1 MIDRGLLNYPE
12 QLAVRLSKM
21 ERDIKRNSGKS
32 SNCSGG
38 GIPGPKGDPGPA
50 GPPNVLN
57 IGTVVSGAT
66 ASATITGTTPAQ
78 TLNLVLPKGDTGAT
92 GPQGPQGETG
102 PQGVTGPQ
110 GPQGIKGDTGDK
122 GDKGDKG
129 DTGDDG
135 NGIVST
141 TMNPDYTLT
150 ITYTDGT
157 TFTTTSI
164 RGAQGPQGIQGIQ
177 GPQGLQ
183 GPTGATGPAGKDF
196 SIFKTYPSIAAM
208 EADAANVPEG
218 DFVMI
223 ASDPSD
229 PDNAKLYV
237 KGSTGFTFVSDLS
250 GAQGVKGDK
259 GDTGDT
265 GPQGP
270 TGATGPQGPQGDQ
283 GIQGPTGPTGPTG
296 PAGPANTLSI
306 GTVTGGATADA
317 TITGTAPN
325 QTLNLVLP
333 KGDKGDTGDTGPQ
346 GPQGIQG
353 NTGPQGIQGET
364 GPQGPK
370 GDTGDTGPQGATG
383 PTGPQG
389 ETGEQGPK
397 GDPGKGCPIGTIIPF
412 AGELLP
418 DGFLFCNGAAV
429 SRTTYSELFAVIG
442 TRYGAGNGSTTFN
455 LPNLKGR
462 VTVGQDTSDT
472 SFDVV
477 GETGGEKTHTLTTD
491 EMPSHSHLRGN
502 GNGNRGDTASPHS
515 GASGYLWHYDSNG
528 RTSSEGGSQPHNNLQ
543 PYLVTTYII
552 KAKDIAGTVAN
563 VSNSYSTS
571 STDVYSASYINTV
584 VNGTNDLLNLIFP
597 VGSVYQSD
605 NNVSPANFIGGT
617 WSLITPAE
625 KHSSFNI
632 GTKGSNTTTNNDVQV
647 TTTGNPVFLT
657 FDADGNPDSG
667 TKWYRLHIYRDGTEL
682 CRRTAQSDGSASHN
696 FAATLTYLD
705 TGATAGTHTYRF
717 QIYVGTG
724 NINFEEDG
732 AVERPNCNIV
742 ELGYPTGKYAWKRTS

>member
-57 IGTVVSGAT
+57 IGTVVSGAA

-102 PQGVTGPQ
+102 PQGATGPQ

-270 TGATGPQGPQGDQ
+270 TGATGPQGPQGEQ
-283 GIQGPTGPTGPTG
+283 GVQGPTGATGPTG

-364 GPQGPK
+364 G
-370 GDTGDTGPQGATG
+370 
-383 PTGPQG
+383 
-389 ETGEQGPK
+389 EQGPK
-397 GDPGKGCPIGTIIPF
+397 GDPGAGCPIGTIVPF
-412 AGELLP
+412 SGELIP
-418 DGFLFCNGAAV
+418 DGYLECNGAAV
-429 SRTTYSELFAVIG
+429 SRTTYSELFAVVG
-442 TRYGAGNGSTTFN
+442 TRYGSGDGSTTFN

-472 SFDVV
+472 SFDTI

-502 GNGNRGDTASPHS
+502 GNGSRGDTASPHS

-528 RTSSEGGSQPHNNLQ
+528 RTGSEGGSQPHNNLQ

-552 KAKDIAGTVAN
+552 KAKDVAGTIAN

-571 STDVYSASYINTV
+571 STDVYSASY
-584 VNGTNDLLNLIFP
+584 VNGILNNTRDILNLIYP
-597 VGSVYQSD
+597 VGSIYMST
-605 NNVSPANFIGGT
+605 NNVSPATFIGGQWEQIKDT
-617 WSLITPAE
+617 FLLSAGNTYTAGSTGGEAEHSLIVDEIPSHTHTSEFCGITA
-625 KHSSFNI
+625 S
-632 GTKGSNTTTNNDVQV
+632 GSGAARQGDFYRTTYWNRFQNSGNNVHDYY
-647 TTTGNPVFLT
+647 GM
-657 FDADGNPDSG
+657 G
-667 TKWYRLHIYRDGTEL
+667 
-682 CRRTAQSDGSASHN
+682 
-696 FAATLTYLD
+696 TLTPQSVGGSLAHNNMPPYL
-705 TGATAGTHTYRF
+705 TVYM
-717 QIYVGTG
+717 
-724 NINFEEDG
+724 
-732 AVERPNCNIV
+732 
-742 ELGYPTGKYAWKRTS
+742 WKRIN